1 MQDVIYLAVL
11 AAFFVVAGLF
21 TVACDRIIGPDEEA
35 LAEGAR
41 GSLAPEPEP
50 RPGPERLAA

>member
-11 AAFFVVAGLF
+11 AAFFAVAGLF
-21 TVACDRIIGPDEEA
+21 AYACDRIIGPDEEA

-41 GSLAPEPEP
+41 GTVEPEPE
-50 RPGPERLAA
+50 PGPERLAA